1 MEIAKSKQIRII
13 DAVVR
18 KANCLKPNGVPDWS
32 NCVLKVEYA
41 IDGVDENSY
50 LHSTRGPYAIGQIVK
65 IRKSKIKDV
74 YEIVN
79 HKNATSASEKD
90 LVKIREEKNEQYNK
104 KKKDS
109 AGYKQILDLVN
120 IPSSQTDHIVDQFV
134 KRFNNF
140 GFYKYV
146 IILLGVLLFLFV
158 LFRIKKFL
166 KRHVPSGHIP

>member
-41 IDGVDENSY
+41 IDGVVENSY